1 MKTWSFING
10 WHLRSVAVK
19 CLLVLPVIINVAPV
33 IAKDDEAQLQADMA
47 FLEFLGES
55 IEVDKEHIDPLRLSE
70 YEQMIK
76 AAEQEVKQQ
85 NE

>member
-10 WHLRSVAVK
+10 WHLRSVAVR
-19 CLLVLPVIINVAPV
+19 CLLALPVVTNVVVV
-33 IAKDDEAQLQADMA
+33 IANDDEVQIQADMA

-55 IEVDKEHIDPLRLSE
+55 IEVDKEYIDPLRLSE

-76 AAEQEVKQQ
+76 TAEQEVKQQ
-85 NE
+85 ND